1 MRNRKRTIFLILT
14 VLMAVLAGFQVSAA
28 GISAKTLTLI
38 AGKTQTLKV
47 SGAKKVKWTSSNK
60 KVASVSSKGLVK
72 GIRDGKANIVAKAGN
87 KQYTCKVTVVRAAA
101 TGTAAAAGKTV
112 SSGRNYTMTAA
123 EKKVYDILISFKT
136 RYPEG
141 KTWGENV
148 FYAWNG
154 GTFAGGYGCAAFAFK
169 LSDAAFKSKPARV
182 HGNINNIKVG
192 DILRVD
198 SNSHSVI
205 VLRKTSAGVV
215 VAEGNFIGAVHWG
228 RTISWKELGNKLDYV
243 LTRY

>member
-1 MRNRKRTIFLILT
+1 MRNTRRTIFLILT

-28 GISAKTLTLI
+28 GISAKKLTLI
-38 AGKTQTLKV
+38 TGKTQTLKV
-47 SGAKKVKWTSSNK
+47 SGAKKVKWSSSDK
-60 KVASVSSKGLVK
+60 KVASVSSKGVVK
-72 GIRDGKANIVAKAGN
+72 GIRDGKANIIAKVG
-87 KQYTCKVTVVRAAA
+87 KKKYTCRVTVVRART
-101 TGTAAAAGKTV
+101 TGAAAPAKHV
-112 SSGRNYTMTAA
+112 SSGSTCTMSAE
-123 EKKVYDILISFKT
+123 EKKVYNILIAFRT

-141 KTWGENV
+141 KPWGEHV

-169 LSDAAFKSKPARV
+169 LSDAAFKSKPARI
-182 HGNINNIKVG
+182 HGNKNNIKVG

-198 SNSHSVI
+198 GNTHSVI
-205 VLRKTSAGVV
+205 VLKKTSAGVV

-228 RTISWKELGNKLDYV
+228 RTISWKELGKKLDYV